1 MLIYE
6 DHLKMKKIQILVLGT
21 LLSVANIKCQ
31 PSPLSTTNND
41 PAANIV
47 IEGSRDARIA
57 DDNGGN
63 ILA

>member
-1 MLIYE
+1 
-6 DHLKMKKIQILVLGT
+6 MKKIQILVLGT